1 MKVVVLLFIVLL
13 ILMLSRAE
21 QYETARTPDED
32 PKLNMEEY
40 VVDENSKVDKDLLQ
54 KIVLET
60 NKYITEKTGLCNYI
74 IETTDMKI
82 YAHKKNKTKLYKCTF
97 MSVKEGGFSYGMS
110 YTVEVIVANNEISII
125 NANKQPMDVKPPAN
139 SSPFMKDIQ
148 GHQYLAYEEIQDS
161 ELDLLKL

>member
-1 MKVVVLLFIVLL
+1 
-13 ILMLSRAE
+13 
-21 QYETARTPDED
+21 
-32 PKLNMEEY
+32 
-40 VVDENSKVDKDLLQ
+40 
-54 KIVLET
+54 
-60 NKYITEKTGLCNYI
+60 
-74 IETTDMKI
+74 
-82 YAHKKNKTKLYKCTF
+82 

-148 GHQYLAYEEIQDS
+148 GHQYLAYEEIRDS